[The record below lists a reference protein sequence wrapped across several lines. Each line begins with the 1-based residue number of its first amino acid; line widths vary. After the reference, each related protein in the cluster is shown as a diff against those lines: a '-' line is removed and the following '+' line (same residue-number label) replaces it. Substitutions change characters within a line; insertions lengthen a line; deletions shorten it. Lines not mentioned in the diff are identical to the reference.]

1 MKFRNF
7 ILFIITLIG
16 CSGCYIGEPS
26 YEVFKET
33 LKTNIG
39 NPNILLAQNNKRV
52 YSEDRYIYEFERPK
66 GCRYG
71 YLTNKDD
78 KPERVLGW
86 VILSGKEFCKERRA
100 WALSF

>member
-7 ILFIITLIG
+7 ILFIIILVG
-16 CSGCYIGEPS
+16 LSGCYIGEPS
-26 YEVFKET
+26 YEVFNET
-33 LKTNIG
+33 LTANMG
-39 NPNILLAQNNKRV
+39 NPNILHAQNNKRV

-86 VILSGKEFCKERRA
+86 TILSGREFCKERRA